1 MIGILNI
8 FHNVAQVHFKD
19 EKNDNLFLSILVN
32 QIVFSLIYF
41 FIILIINFFF
51 SKININIIFF
61 IIILFDQFLS
71 INISLLSVSSLSRGK
86 FLLPNFFLILNRL
99 TQILFILALFIF
111 FEKELKSIF
120 YYLYVMISLKLIF
133 VFIFINNLKL
143 NFVFKNFFFK
153 VYKSDYKNILR
164 PILFTSISGQLKTQL
179 PTIFVG
185 YFFGYSM
192 VTVTRVVIMAYETG
206 LKFSYTVIYR
216 LIPSFVK
223 KLQNLSLNEIKKID
237 LYLNIFNFFIFL
249 VLFAFLNPI
258 IKLLNLPD
266 HGLMGLG
273 NFEGF
278 YALAYLVNTLFF
290 RVNIQ
295 LFSLKTQNFMYV
307 ISITKIFTF
316 VTILPL
322 LIRIYDI
329 NGLGYFYL
337 IDYLINFLM
346 VNKIYSNIYDS
357 KKLNLF
363 NNIPFYGIVVL
374 LIVMNIYYII

>member
-1 MIGILNI
+1 MNILLQTTFTKAIDTSLGVLTTILLIYFFGSFIYGNYQYHYAFVAMIGILNI

-153 VYKSDYKNILR
+153 VYKSDYKK
-164 PILFTSISGQLKTQL
+164 S
-179 PTIFVG
+179 
-185 YFFGYSM
+185 
-192 VTVTRVVIMAYETG
+192 
-206 LKFSYTVIYR
+206 
-216 LIPSFVK
+216 
-223 KLQNLSLNEIKKID
+223 
-237 LYLNIFNFFIFL
+237 
-249 VLFAFLNPI
+249 
-258 IKLLNLPD
+258 
-266 HGLMGLG
+266 
-273 NFEGF
+273 
-278 YALAYLVNTLFF
+278 
-290 RVNIQ
+290 
-295 LFSLKTQNFMYV
+295 
-307 ISITKIFTF
+307 
-316 VTILPL
+316 
-322 LIRIYDI
+322 
-329 NGLGYFYL
+329 
-337 IDYLINFLM
+337 
-346 VNKIYSNIYDS
+346 
-357 KKLNLF
+357 
-363 NNIPFYGIVVL
+363 
-374 LIVMNIYYII
+374 